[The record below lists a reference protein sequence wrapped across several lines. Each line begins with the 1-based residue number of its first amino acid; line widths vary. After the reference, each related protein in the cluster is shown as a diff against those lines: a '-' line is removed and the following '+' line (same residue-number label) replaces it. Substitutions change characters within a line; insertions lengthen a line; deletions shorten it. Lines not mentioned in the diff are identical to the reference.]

1 MITNKQKNILNLIN
15 QYIETE
21 KISPTVRELCELAKV
36 SSSSTIQGY
45 LNRLQR
51 EGYISKKDKSPRSLR
66 VLKSIQWNI

>member
-66 VLKSIQWNI
+66 VLKSIQ